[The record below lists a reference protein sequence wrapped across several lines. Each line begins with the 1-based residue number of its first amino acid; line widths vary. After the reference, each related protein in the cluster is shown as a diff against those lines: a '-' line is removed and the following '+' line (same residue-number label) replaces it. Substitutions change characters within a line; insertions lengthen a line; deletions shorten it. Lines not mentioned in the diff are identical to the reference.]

1 MKNSILKFLLNFV
14 LVLFFGMIVS
24 AQHSNFKALNVAIQ
38 TLQKQLVPDKRVAIL
53 DVSIADTLK
62 SPVTV
67 RGETNLPE
75 GESAV
80 LELLKNQGI
89 HFADS
94 IKVFPVVSLGEKT
107 WGLVTLSVIN
117 LRSQPD
123 HPAEMVS
130 QALMGTPLKVLES
143 LNGWYHVQ
151 TPDQYLGW
159 MEGNGLVSLTSDE
172 MDRWKKSDRFVYNRI
187 SGKAMDSPNRKGM
200 AVTDL
205 VLGDL
210 FEKQSEVKGFLKIR
224 LPDGRTGFVRKSEC
238 ISWLEWTTRKPD
250 VQAMISI
257 ARQMLGTPY
266 LWGGTSTKGVDCSGF
281 TKNSYYSQGII
292 LARDASQ
299 QARYGEHP
307 DFNNMEALQ
316 PGDLL
321 FFGRNAQR
329 VTHVGL
335 YMGNGK
341 FIHSSG
347 LVRINSLDPNDPVYN
362 ETLKKKLVASGRIL
376 NSLNTEGI
384 MLVKDHPWYNSL
396 PQTPSVRRRGLK
408 GSR

>member
-1 MKNSILKFLLNFV
+1 MNPYYRQICTYIALLL
-14 LVLFFGMIVS
+14 LVCTTAW
-24 AQHSNFKALNVAIQ
+24 AQVPNYKALQIEIQ
-38 TLQKQLVPDKRVAIL
+38 DIQKQLVPDKRIAVL
-53 DVSIADTLK
+53 DITLK
-62 SPVTV
+62 DTTKSIIVISGKTD
-67 RGETNLPE
+67 LPE
-75 GESAV
+75 GKRQIIQ
-80 LELLKNQGI
+80 LLKEKHIQ
-89 HFADS
+89 FTDS
-94 IKVFPVVSLGEKT
+94 IQLLPDSNLGGKV

-123 HPAEMVS
+123 HAAEMVS

-151 TPDQYLGW
+151 TPDRYLGW

-172 MDRWKKSDRFVYNRI
+172 LDQWKKSDRFVFKRI
-187 SGKAMDSPNRKGM
+187 NGKALDSPNRKGST
-200 AVTDL
+200 VTDL

-210 FEKQSEVKGFLKIR
+210 FEVEGVVKGFLKIR
-224 LPDGRTGFVRKSEC
+224 LPDKRTGYIRKSEC
-238 ISWLEWTTRKPD
+238 LSWREWSTRKPD

-266 LWGGTSTKGVDCSGF
+266 LWGGTSSKGVDCSGF

-299 QARYGEHP
+299 QVRYGEHP
-307 DFNNMEALQ
+307 DFNKMETLL

-347 LVRINSLDPNDPVYN
+347 LVRINSLDPNDPVYS
-362 ETLKKKLVASGRIL
+362 EALKKKLVASGRIL

-384 MLVKDHPWYNSL
+384 SLVKDHPWYSL
-396 PQTPSVRRRGLK
+396 P
-408 GSR
+408 

>member
-1 MKNSILKFLLNFV
+1 MNPYYRQVSTFIVLL
-14 LVLFFGMIVS
+14 LLAGTTAW
-24 AQHSNFKALNVAIQ
+24 AQIPNYKALQSEIQ
-38 TLQKQLVPDKRVAIL
+38 VIQNQMVPDKRVAIL
-53 DVSIADTLK
+53 DISLKDTTQSI
-62 SPVTV
+62 VVV
-67 RGETNLPE
+67 RGKADLPE
-75 GESAV
+75 GKKQIIQ
-80 LELLKNQGI
+80 LLKEKQI
-89 HFADS
+89 QFTDS
-94 IKVFPVVSLGEKT
+94 IQLLPDSGLGGKV

-123 HPAEMVS
+123 HAAEMVS

-151 TPDQYLGW
+151 TPDLYLGW
-159 MEGNGLVSLTSDE
+159 MEGNGLVSFTSDE
-172 MDRWKKSDRFVYNRI
+172 LDRWKKSNRFVFNRI
-187 SGKAMDSPNRKGM
+187 NGKALDTPNRKGM

-210 FEKQSEVKGFLKIR
+210 FEVEAEVKGFLKIR
-224 LPDGRTGFVRKSEC
+224 LPDKRTGFVKKSEC
-238 ISWLEWTTRKPD
+238 LSWQEWTTRKPD
-250 VQAMISI
+250 VHAMISI

-266 LWGGTSTKGVDCSGF
+266 LWGGTSSKGVDCSGF

-299 QARYGEHP
+299 QVRYGEHP
-307 DFNNMEALQ
+307 DFNKLETLQ

-347 LVRINSLDPNDPVYN
+347 LVRINSLDPNDPVFN
-362 ETLKKKLVASGRIL
+362 EALLKRLVASGRIL

-384 MLVKDHPWYNSL
+384 VMVKDHPWYSL
-396 PQTPSVRRRGLK
+396 PQTPSAGGGLK
-408 GSR
+408 KRD

>member
-1 MKNSILKFLLNFV
+1 MKIYFPKLLLKTILVFYAGLFAQAQNSSFKNL
-14 LVLFFGMIVS
+14 IVEF
-24 AQHSNFKALNVAIQ
+24 QVI
-38 TLQKQLVPDKRVAIL
+38 QKQLAPDKRVAIL
-53 DVSIADTLK
+53 DISLKDTLQSVVVVK
-62 SPVTV
+62 GKTD
-67 RGETNLPE
+67 LPE
-75 GESAV
+75 GKKQIIQ
-80 LELLKNQGI
+80 LLKEKQI
-89 HFADS
+89 QFTDS
-94 IKVFPVVSLGEKT
+94 IQLLPDSVLGGKV

-123 HPAEMVS
+123 HAAEMVS

-151 TPDQYLGW
+151 TPDLYLGW
-159 MEGNGLVSLTSDE
+159 MEGNGLVSFTSDE
-172 MDRWKKSDRFVYNRI
+172 LDRWKKSNRYVFNRI
-187 SGKAMDSPNRKGM
+187 NGKALDTPNRKGM

-210 FEKQSEVKGFLKIR
+210 FEVVAEVKGFLKIR
-224 LPDGRTGFVRKSEC
+224 LPDKRTGFVKKSEC
-238 ISWLEWTTRKPD
+238 LSWQEWTTRKPD
-250 VQAMISI
+250 IQAMISI

-266 LWGGTSTKGVDCSGF
+266 LWGGTSSKGVDCSGF

-292 LARDASQ
+292 LTRDASQ
-299 QARYGEHP
+299 QVRYGEHP
-307 DFNNMEALQ
+307 DFNKIETLQ

-347 LVRINSLDPNDPVYN
+347 LVRINSLDPNDPVFN
-362 ETLKKKLVASGRIL
+362 ETLRKKLVASGRIL

-384 MLVKDHPWYNSL
+384 VMVKDHPWYNSL
-396 PQTPSVRRRGLK
+396 P
-408 GSR
+408 

>member
-1 MKNSILKFLLNFV
+1 MNQSFCQIGLKILLLLLVSSVSVAQTPNFRV
-14 LVLFFGMIVS
+14 LQSEL
-24 AQHSNFKALNVAIQ
+24 QAI
-38 TLQKQLVPDKRVAIL
+38 QKQLVPDKRVAIL
-53 DVSIADTLK
+53 DISLKDTTQAIVLVK
-62 SPVTV
+62 GKTD
-67 RGETNLPE
+67 LPE
-75 GESAV
+75 GKRQIIQ
-80 LELLKNQGI
+80 LLKTKQI
-89 HFADS
+89 QFTDS
-94 IKVFPVVSLGEKT
+94 IQLLPDSDLGGKV

-123 HPAEMVS
+123 HAAEMVS

-143 LNGWYHVQ
+143 LNGWYYVQ

-159 MEGNGLVSLTSDE
+159 MEGNGLVSFTSDE
-172 MDRWKKSDRFVYNRI
+172 LDRWKKSNRFVFNRI
-187 SGKAMDSPNRKGM
+187 NGVALDLPNRKGTI
-200 AVTDL
+200 VSDL

-210 FEKQSEVKGFLKIR
+210 FEVEAEVKGFLKIR
-224 LPDGRTGFVRKSEC
+224 LPDRRTGFVRKSEC
-238 ISWLEWTTRKPD
+238 LSWQEWTTRKPD
-250 VQAMISI
+250 VQSMISI

-266 LWGGTSTKGVDCSGF
+266 LWGGTSSKGVDCSGF

-307 DFNNMEALQ
+307 DFNKMETLQ
-316 PGDLL
+316 SGDLL

-347 LVRINSLDPNDPVYN
+347 LVRINSLDPNDPVFN
-362 ETLKKKLVASGRIL
+362 ETLSKKLVASGRIL

-384 MLVKDHPWYNSL
+384 SLVKDHPWY
-396 PQTPSVRRRGLK
+396 
-408 GSR
+408 

>member
-1 MKNSILKFLLNFV
+1 MNQSFYQIGLKILLLLLVSSVSVAQTPNFRV
-14 LVLFFGMIVS
+14 LQSEL
-24 AQHSNFKALNVAIQ
+24 QAI
-38 TLQKQLVPDKRVAIL
+38 QKQLVPDKRVAIL
-53 DVSIADTLK
+53 DILLKDTTQAIVLVK
-62 SPVTV
+62 GKTD
-67 RGETNLPE
+67 LPE
-75 GESAV
+75 GKR
-80 LELLKNQGI
+80 LIIQLLKEKQI
-89 HFADS
+89 QFSDS
-94 IKVFPVVSLGEKT
+94 IQLLPDSDLGGKV

-123 HPAEMVS
+123 HAAEMVS

-143 LNGWYHVQ
+143 LNGWYYVQ

-159 MEGNGLVSLTSDE
+159 MEGNGLVSFTSDE
-172 MDRWKKSDRFVYNRI
+172 LDRWKKSNRFVFNRI
-187 SGKAMDSPNRKGM
+187 NGVALDLPNRKGTI
-200 AVTDL
+200 VSDL

-210 FEKQSEVKGFLKIR
+210 FEVEAEVKGFLKIR
-224 LPDGRTGFVRKSEC
+224 LPDRRTGFVRKSEC
-238 ISWLEWTTRKPD
+238 LSWQEWTTRKPD
-250 VQAMISI
+250 VQSMISI

-266 LWGGTSTKGVDCSGF
+266 LWGGTSSKGVDCSGF

-307 DFNNMEALQ
+307 DFNKMETLQ
-316 PGDLL
+316 SGDLL

-347 LVRINSLDPNDPVYN
+347 LVRINSLDPNDPVFN
-362 ETLKKKLVASGRIL
+362 ETLSKKLVASGRIL

-384 MLVKDHPWYNSL
+384 SLVKDHPWY
-396 PQTPSVRRRGLK
+396 
-408 GSR
+408 